1 MNAQDLRD
9 AGYRVGLNIADADVS
24 RAETLVVQNYINPI
38 THGQSAQTL
47 TVKNAVRHLVFMALC
62 GENVYA
68 TRSGGKMKMS
78 PNLSERGYLSQ
89 TDYETADNLLRQ
101 CQALQGA
108 EQGQLDRIV
117 NDVLHIYFRSYLSM
131 N

>member
-24 RAETLVVQNYINPI
+24 RVETLVVQNYINPI
-38 THGQSAQTL
+38 THGQGASTL